1 MVEVYATAYDLVLII
16 QFEALL
22 EIDYIRR
29 FEKEKTLLGG
39 ALYSHSASHY
49 VLLDNT
55 YLGDVESVKQ
65 RLLDCGAKLIEPDI
79 VDNMQSANRETARCL
94 GRGCTAFLAFSSHN
108 PLDKTTERPYYK
120 KLTIQL

>member
-1 MVEVYATAYDLVLII
+1 MVEVYAAAYDLLLII

-49 VLLDNT
+49 ILLDNA
-55 YLGDVESVKQ
+55 YLGDVESLKL
-65 RLLDCGAKLIEPDI
+65 RLLDCGAKFIEPDI

-94 GRGCTAFLAFSSHN
+94 GRDCTVFLAFSSGD
-108 PLDKTTERPYYK
+108 PLDKKTERPYYK